1 MSSIEIRINGEQRV
15 VKSETVSE
23 LLSEL
28 EVTNTRV
35 AVELNRAIVSRN
47 SYDSTTLA
55 SGDEL
60 EIIHFVGGG

>member
-1 MSSIEIRINGEQRV
+1 MSSIEIRVNGEQRV

-28 EVTNTRV
+28 EVTNSRV
-35 AVELNRAIVSRN
+35 AVELNRAIVSRT

-55 SGDEL
+55 TGDEL
-60 EIIHFVGGG
+60 EIISFVGGG